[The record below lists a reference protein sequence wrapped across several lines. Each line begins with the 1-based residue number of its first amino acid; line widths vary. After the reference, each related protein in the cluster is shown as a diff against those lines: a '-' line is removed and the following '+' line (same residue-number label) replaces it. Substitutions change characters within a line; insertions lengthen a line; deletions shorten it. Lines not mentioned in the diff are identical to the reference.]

1 MIMPT
6 IFSTKAIA
14 TDHLHLLRFIGSHN
28 GLLVVG
34 QVDKH
39 TLSKPLIAWRDP
51 APMPV
56 LSVELAFVGV
66 EGRYVPKSINTNINI
81 HVII

>member
-1 MIMPT
+1 MLPT
-6 IFSTKAIA
+6 IFPNIA
-14 TDHLHLLRFIGSHN
+14 TDQLHLLRFIGSHN

-66 EGRYVPKSINTNINI
+66 EGRYVRRKVNSNTKIN
-81 HVII
+81 VII

>member
-1 MIMPT
+1 MLLPT
-6 IFSTKAIA
+6 IFSTLA
-14 TDHLHLLRFIGSHN
+14 TDHLLRFIGSHN

-66 EGRYVPKSINTNINI
+66 EGR
-81 HVII
+81 

>member
-1 MIMPT
+1 MLLPT
-6 IFSTKAIA
+6 IFSTLA
-14 TDHLHLLRFIGSHN
+14 TDHLHLLRFIGNHN

-39 TLSKPLIAWRDP
+39 TLSKPLVAWRDP

-66 EGRYVPKSINTNINI
+66 EGRYVRRNIITNT
-81 HVII
+81 

>member
-1 MIMPT
+1 M
-6 IFSTKAIA
+6 
-14 TDHLHLLRFIGSHN
+14 
-28 GLLVVG
+28 VG

-66 EGRYVPKSINTNINI
+66 EGRYVRRNIDTNTN
-81 HVII
+81 

>member
-1 MIMPT
+1 MLMPT
-6 IFSTKAIA
+6 IFSTVAS
-14 TDHLHLLRFIGSHN
+14 DHLHLLRFIGSYN

-66 EGRYVPKSINTNINI
+66 EGRYYVRRNTYTNT
-81 HVII
+81 

>member
-1 MIMPT
+1 MLMPT
-6 IFSTKAIA
+6 IFPNLA

-66 EGRYVPKSINTNINI
+66 EGRYVRRKVNSNTKIN
-81 HVII
+81 VII

>member
-1 MIMPT
+1 M
-6 IFSTKAIA
+6 
-14 TDHLHLLRFIGSHN
+14 
-28 GLLVVG
+28 LVVG

-39 TLSKPLIAWRDP
+39 TLAKPLIAWRDP

-66 EGRYVPKSINTNINI
+66 EGRYVRRKVNSNTKIN
-81 HVII
+81 VII